1 MSQLNVS
8 TCSNYFQYLF
18 SVLTHFFANRIIK
31 LDTEHFC
38 YQNILSAHHWRLI
51 NDWIENIVRL
61 PEASNKC
68 PAWKLFRNNFCFWYC
83 VFITH
88 CIYYKYTKARKRGGV
103 RMATSS
109 ITHNFVV
116 SNPNSVKRFVAAI
129 DEADRDRSP
138 KQTLPGRQLT
148 NPQEIL
154 ALMSKRKKQHVW

>member
-1 MSQLNVS
+1 MSV
-8 TCSNYFQYLF
+8 
-18 SVLTHFFANRIIK
+18 IK
-31 LDTEHFC
+31 
-38 YQNILSAHHWRLI
+38 ILPAHRWRLI
-51 NDWIENIVRL
+51 SDRFENIARL

-68 PAWKLFRNNFCFWYC
+68 PARKLFRNYFCFRYC

-88 CIYYKYTKARKRGGV
+88 CIYYKYTKRGGV
-103 RMATSS
+103 SMATSS

-129 DEADRDRSP
+129 DEADRDRTP

-154 ALMSKRKKQHVW
+154 ALMSKRKK